1 MLLPL
6 VIRANAS
13 NFDMQ
18 FFKKSALPILVAGPC
33 SAETREQVLATARD
47 LQPAGITL
55 FRAGLWKPRTRPGAF
70 EGVGAEGLAWLQEAQ
85 QQYKLKVTTEV
96 ATPEHVELCLRAGID
111 ALWVGARTT
120 VNPFMVQEIA
130 EALRGVQIPVMVKN
144 PVNPDLKLW
153 IGAIERLQNCGIT
166 DLAAIHRGFSA
177 YGDQAYRNPPLWQI
191 PIDFALHFPDM
202 PIICDASHICGR
214 RDTLLPTAQTAL
226 DLHFDGI
233 HLEVHPTPDAAWS
246 DAKQQIT
253 PEQYRQLLE
262 QLVRRNAHTTDPD
275 YLHEIGQIRE
285 QIDRLDQD
293 MLEIVAKRM
302 ELARAIGTI
311 KRNNQVAILQP
322 ERWARVLQIHLERGA
337 ETELGAEFV
346 SQLVKAIHQE
356 SIRQQVQVMGKTQ

>member
-1 MLLPL
+1 VSLLKQ
-6 VIRANAS
+6 IEQHN
-13 NFDMQ
+13 NDMQ
-18 FFKKSALPILVAGPC
+18 LFSKATTPILVAGPC
-33 SAETREQVLATARD
+33 SAETREQVLETAQG
-47 LQPAGITL
+47 LQNAGITL

-70 EGVGAEGLAWLQEAQ
+70 EGVGAEGLSWLQEVQ
-85 QQYKLKVTTEV
+85 QQYGLKVTTEV

-111 ALWVGARTT
+111 ALWIGARTT
-120 VNPFMVQEIA
+120 VSPFMIQEIA

-177 YGDQAYRNPPLWQI
+177 YGDQQYRNPPLWQI
-191 PIDFALHFPDM
+191 PIDFALHFPEM

-233 HLEVHPTPDAAWS
+233 HLEVHPDPDAAWS

-253 PEQYRQLLE
+253 PEQYIQFLA
-262 QLVRRNAHTTDPD
+262 QLVQRTAHNTDPHF
-275 YLHEIGQIRE
+275 LQELGELRA

-293 MLEIVAKRM
+293 MIEILAARM
-302 ELARAIGTI
+302 QLARTIGKI
-311 KRNNQVAILQP
+311 KLANQVAILQP
-322 ERWARVLQIHLERGA
+322 QRWSHVLKIHLERA
-337 ETELGAEFV
+337 QEKELGAEFV
-346 SQLVKAIHQE
+346 TQVVKAIHQE
-356 SIRQQVQVMGKTQ
+356 SIRQQVQVMN